1 VTDVTQALLTCLEWV
16 QPLISVERDSH
27 YNAAWTMV
35 PIPHNNEVAVYLF
48 LCCNVEFI
56 HLTVGL
62 GLLRERL

>member
-1 VTDVTQALLTCLEWV
+1 MTDVTQALLTCLEWV

-35 PIPHNNEVAVYLF
+35 PIPHNIEVAVYLF